1 MPSIVDCG
9 VEDTFCVLLCIP
21 IFNKQCD
28 KQNEQTLCAV
38 NVRHFVLLMLG
49 LRARNSEWNSW
60 YATAIIIIIFAF
72 NHIIYL
78 NKACCNVY
86 MWFLNN
92 YNITN

>member
-1 MPSIVDCG
+1 MHAAVVGKQAQHEDACMKTCFTYFCKQVDRSC
-9 VEDTFCVLLCIP
+9 
-21 IFNKQCD
+21 
-28 KQNEQTLCAV
+28 TLCAV
-38 NVRHFVLLMLG
+38 NVRHFMLSMLG
-49 LRARNSEWNSW
+49 LCAQNSEWNSW

-92 YNITN
+92 YNIIN